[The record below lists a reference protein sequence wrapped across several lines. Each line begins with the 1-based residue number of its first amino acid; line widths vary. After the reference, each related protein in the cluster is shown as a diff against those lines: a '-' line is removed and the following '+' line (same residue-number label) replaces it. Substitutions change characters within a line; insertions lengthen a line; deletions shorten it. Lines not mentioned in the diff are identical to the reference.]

1 MEVPLADKLT
11 PEACFELLTHKSIHD
26 RAEGARQLSLIGTT
40 EHIDQLMQ
48 IAQTDK
54 SPAVR
59 LGCAGAAADILSRHR
74 AGHARRKLTLPEREA
89 ILAKFRA
96 LDPGVNP
103 GLFAVLATLDLPRSL
118 DRIAIGLRD
127 PRYDV
132 RQGAVVGLLRFC
144 TSGSV
149 AKNDRIPAKVIALLG
164 DKRVRADVLAGIMR
178 VCVAC
183 GWQQARSPIEQHLD
197 RGDQVGTAAEE
208 CLALLDAQADPETF
222 LGVWAYLGLD
232 AGEVR
237 AKAKAEE
244 VLVLAADLAITGVRG
259 VSYELGSWSLTDD
272 GELVLGDG
280 KPKRLRRMWLSL
292 PGAEP
297 VHAFQ
302 VGGRTWYAA
311 DPKTAVDLVGD
322 WLQATEGTDPEE
334 RRRMG
339 EVLLP
344 LLPDNAAGQKAA
356 ARIEL
361 AGGQGAA
368 AIERVRAVL
377 AKRKKP
383 PAELLY
389 LLARGQDLAGDA
401 KAATKTWKQYL
412 ARAGAKGEHVA
423 EAEARLA
430 K

>member
-1 MEVPLADKLT
+1 MEVHVADKVT

-26 RAEGARQLSLIGTT
+26 RAEGARQLALIGTT
-40 EHIDQLMQ
+40 EHVGQLMQ

-74 AGHARRKLTLPEREA
+74 TGHARRKLTLPDREA
-89 ILAKFRA
+89 ILAQFRA

-118 DRIAIGLRD
+118 DRIVIGLRD

-132 RQGAVVGLLRFC
+132 RQGATVGLLRYC

-149 AKNDRIPAKVIALLG
+149 ANNNRIPPKVIALLG
-164 DKRVRADVLAGIMR
+164 DKRIRADVLAGIMR

-183 GWQQARSPIEQHLD
+183 GWQQARPAIEQYLD
-197 RGDQVGTAAEE
+197 RGDQVGKAAEE
-208 CLALLDAQADPETF
+208 CLAILDAQQDPQTL
-222 LGVWAYLGLD
+222 LGAWTYLGLD
-232 AGEVR
+232 AGEVK
-237 AKAKAEE
+237 AKAKAER
-244 VLVLAADLAITGVRG
+244 VLVLAPGVAIHGVRAK
-259 VSYELGSWSLTDD
+259 SYTPKTWSLDD
-272 GELVLGDG
+272 SGALVLDG
-280 KPKRLRRMWLSL
+280 GAPQKLRRMWLAL

-302 VGGRTWYAA
+302 TGGDTWYAA
-311 DPKTAVDLVGD
+311 DPAASVALALD
-322 WLQATEGTDPEE
+322 WLSAVHDNSVDDC
-334 RRRMG
+334 RSMG

-344 LLPDNAAGQKAA
+344 LLPDNAAGHKAA

-361 AGGQGAA
+361 ASGLGAQA
-368 AIERVRAVL
+368 VARVRAVL

-383 PAELLY
+383 PAELLW
-389 LLARGQDLAGDA
+389 LLAQGQDLAGDTQ
-401 KAATKTWKQYL
+401 AAEQTWRAYL
-412 ARAGAKGEHVA
+412 DRAGAKGEHVA
-423 EAEARLA
+423 QAQARLGL
-430 K
+430 